1 MRLFQISLLALV
13 LPLQIAGFVGISTP
27 TRRCVVAL
35 QNSKMSD
42 LFPVLSQIQGINW
55 EGKCRY
61 VNAELQ
67 PATNLK
73 LTGGT
78 RYNLVENECTLTSF
92 LAFPDGRTRQVEM
105 KGTRPVDTSRPNVS
119 LRLDPTMEDGPIYM
133 VLTELLPDTVLLN
146 EIDKESGKIIM
157 TSSISIV
164 NSGQELVQISHEVG
178 EDNVVPIEGHQVW
191 RMKKSRVDY
200 TTGLDG
206 GEQDYRSATGQ

>member
-1 MRLFQISLLALV
+1 M
-13 LPLQIAGFVGISTP
+13 
-27 TRRCVVAL
+27 

-78 RYNLVENECTLTSF
+78 RYDLEENECTLTSF

-105 KGTRPVDTSRPNVS
+105 KGTRLVDTSRPNVS
-119 LRLDPTMEDGPIYM
+119 LRLDPTVEDGPIYM